1 LPIHSSTAEQFA
13 VGEEHMVFENLTI
26 SNANRKPSSIA
37 SESRECPDTHLV
49 EAAKAGHSSAF
60 TTLCE
65 RYAQQ
70 LLRAAFRITRNR
82 EDSEDAVQDALMRAF
97 VHIRDFNGESSFAT
111 WLTRIAINSAL
122 MILRKKRSS
131 LEKAMTS
138 GDNSGS
144 DGFIY
149 QIADRAP
156 NPERRYA
163 QREKERLLKKAV
175 RSLRPTLRQVVE
187 MKQLQERTM
196 QETAETMRISVAAT
210 KARLFH
216 AKLALRKS
224 SILKLMHQS
233 RSAGKFR
240 RLSAA

>member
-1 LPIHSSTAEQFA
+1 MAAEHLA
-13 VGEEHMVFENLTI
+13 I
-26 SNANRKPSSIA
+26 SNGNKKARSTRSD
-37 SESRECPDTHLV
+37 SRECPDKNLV
-49 EAAKAGHSSAF
+49 EAAKAGHSPAF

-70 LLRAAFRITRNR
+70 LLRAAYRITRNR
-82 EDSEDAVQDALMRAF
+82 EDSEDAVQDALLRAF
-97 VHIRDFNGESSFAT
+97 VHLRDFNGASSFAT

-131 LEKAMTS
+131 LEMAMTS
-138 GDNSGS
+138 GDNPGS
-144 DGFIY
+144 DGFLY
-149 QIADRAP
+149 QIADHAP

-163 QREKERLLKKAV
+163 QREKERMLKKAV

-187 MKQLQERTM
+187 MKQLQERSM
-196 QETAETMRISVAAT
+196 RETAETMCISVAAA

-224 SILKLMHQS
+224 SILKLMHQDGN
-233 RSAGKFR
+233 RGKFR